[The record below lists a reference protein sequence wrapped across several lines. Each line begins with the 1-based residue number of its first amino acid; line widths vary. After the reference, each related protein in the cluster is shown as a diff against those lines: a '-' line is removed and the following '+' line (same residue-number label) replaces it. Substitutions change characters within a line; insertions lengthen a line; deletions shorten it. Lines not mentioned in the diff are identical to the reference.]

1 MRLLK
6 QIGTKLGV
14 RSLAPKRRLA
24 NSASTSQTLP
34 KSELKQP
41 ILESSDLIGELVVE
55 FDQVISE
62 AAQYGPSEKL
72 ESRFQAIR
80 ATLLENRANVI
91 ASNSDSDRMAR
102 LLGARNLNVATRH
115 APSVRQKAIVAQD
128 TPQSEKPEK
137 AATSK

>member
-14 RSLAPKRRLA
+14 RSLAPKRKLDIA
-24 NSASTSQTLP
+24 P
-34 KSELKQP
+34 KGTETPKKEDLNPAMTQ
-41 ILESSDLIGELVVE
+41 SSDLIGELVGE
-55 FDQVISE
+55 FDEVIAE

-80 ATLLENRANVI
+80 ATLLENRASVI
-91 ASNSDSDRMAR
+91 ATNPDADRMSR

-128 TPQSEKPEK
+128 SAQLEKPEK
-137 AATSK
+137 ATTSK